1 MNVVLSTLG
10 KFHTF
15 DLARQLHQQGA
26 LAAVFTGYPR
36 FKLRYEDLPAAKI
49 RSYPWVHAPYMALA
63 GRYRLGARLS
73 TSWEWLDR
81 IALDQHVARQLPPCE
96 VFVGLSS
103 SALFSGRVAQRRGA
117 RFVCD
122 RGSTHIRA
130 QDELLRGEHERWGV
144 PFNGIDPRI
153 IEREE
158 AEYEEADCITV
169 PSSFNLRSFIDRGI
183 APHKLSRL
191 PYGVDLERFYP
202 TQAPELGRFDI
213 LFAGAMSLRKGV
225 PYLLQAYRELQH
237 PAKSLSFAG
246 VPDGALIGRMRRLG
260 MWSEDIR
267 VLGHLDQAG
276 LRDAMSRSHV
286 LVLPSI
292 EEGLALVQAQ
302 AMACACPVIGTTH
315 TGAEDI
321 FTDGDQGYIVPP
333 RDALALA
340 DRLQLLADQPE
351 VRQALSDQALAAVR
365 HAGGW
370 RNYGDQAMAL
380 YQGLV
385 AMNPP
390 ATEIGAPANQEH

>member
-1 MNVVLSTLG
+1 MKVVLSTLG

-15 DLARQLHQQGA
+15 DLARQLYQRSA
-26 LAAVFTGYPR
+26 LEAVFTGYPR
-36 FKLRYEDLPAAKI
+36 FKLRHESLPAAKI
-49 RSYPWVHAPYMALA
+49 HPYPWIHTPYMALA
-63 GRYRLGARLS
+63 GRLTSGSALLS
-73 TSWEWLDR
+73 PWEWLDR
-81 IALDQHVARQLPPCE
+81 VMLDRHVARQLPPCD

-103 SALFSGRVAQRRGA
+103 SALFSGRVARRRGA

-122 RGSTHIRA
+122 RGSTHIRV
-130 QDELLRGEHERWGV
+130 QDELLRAEHERWGV
-144 PFNGIDPRI
+144 PFEGINPRI

-169 PSSFNLRSFIDRGI
+169 PSSFNLRSFIAQGVS
-183 APHKLSRL
+183 PQKLNRL
-191 PYGVDLERFYP
+191 PYGVDLDRFYP
-202 TQAPELGRFDI
+202 TQAPALGRFDI

-246 VPDGALIGRMRRLG
+246 APDRDLIERMQHLG
-260 MWSEDIR
+260 LWADDVR
-267 VLGHLDQAG
+267 VLGHLDQAA

-321 FTDGDQGYIVPP
+321 FTDGDQGYIVPAQ
-333 RDALALA
+333 DAHALAN
-340 DRLQLLADQPE
+340 RLQLLADQPDLRQRLSQKALFA
-351 VRQALSDQALAAVR
+351 VRQ
-365 HAGGW
+365 AGGW

-380 YQGLV
+380 YQELA
-385 AMNPP
+385 AMRH
-390 ATEIGAPANQEH
+390 AADGKSVSQEH